1 MTDWHAPSVD
11 GSGLVATQSVAAKR
25 ATLDYRLVG
34 AVLAVVLTGLVMVG
48 SASLAMA
55 DRFGSPLALFQRQLI
70 YLGLAMVAAAAM
82 FMVPM
87 SSWQSASRTLL
98 FFGYFL
104 LILVLIPGVGHE
116 VNGATRWLD
125 FGLFQVQVSELAR
138 PAILMYL
145 AGYFARRPET
155 IRLRARG
162 LWIPA
167 GIIVGAGMLMLAEP
181 DFGGAAV
188 LVATGLTLL
197 FLAGVGLSRLLAL
210 LVPLAAGLVAL
221 VVTSPYRLER
231 ITGFLNP
238 WADPL
243 DSGFQLTQAL
253 IAIGR
258 GGWFGVGLGESVQ
271 KLFYLPEA
279 HTDFLVAVLAEELGL
294 IGLLAVLALYSYI
307 VYRCFR
313 IGEESHR
320 QGRPFGGYLAWGVA
334 TWLGLQ
340 SLVNIGVNLG
350 VLPTKGLTLPLM
362 SYGGSSLV
370 TTVVVLALVL
380 RVDADNRVAGDAGRA
395 SGGDHGG

>member
-1 MTDWHAPSVD
+1 
-11 GSGLVATQSVAAKR
+11 VATQSVAAKR